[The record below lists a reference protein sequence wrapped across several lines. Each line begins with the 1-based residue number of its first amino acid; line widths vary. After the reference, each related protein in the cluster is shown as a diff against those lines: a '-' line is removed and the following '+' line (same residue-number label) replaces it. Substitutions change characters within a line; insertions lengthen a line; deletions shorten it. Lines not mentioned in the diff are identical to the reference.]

1 LRARRILKM
10 KTTIRTLRYF
20 AALTA
25 VLLLTAVLIT
35 TCADPVNM
43 KGIGYKPTEG
53 KGAIKLKLNNGSE
66 RTIMP
71 TSTPTPTRYKLS
83 FQKLGSSGGT
93 PTGSPEDMDVL
104 YANIGDSISL
114 DVGFYILTVIS
125 QTGTTP
131 NFVSIATGESEEF
144 EIEEGESTDIS
155 VNLSPMSITTNAG
168 NGTLT
173 YKITLG
179 TGVPTSVVTAK
190 FTTLSGGSYATTPTL
205 TQGNGGGSVANI
217 PAGFYVLSVAATSG
231 LGTAYYQDALQIYQ
245 GLASDFDFQFTTAMY
260 PPPSGPGPGDGDIIS
275 LPFVPPTDYKPELEN
290 DDDDSAIDDTTTFTL
305 SIASTQEVVVNLT
318 NSTFYDGNY
327 WFISGQE
334 TALAT
339 DEEQVTIK
347 AGTAPFTVAKTYYV
361 TVIGYTTAGAWS
373 EKFKIVI
380 TD

>member
-1 LRARRILKM
+1 M

-35 TCADPVNM
+35 TCADPVNV
-43 KGIGYKPTEG
+43 KGIGYKPAEG

-71 TSTPTPTRYKLS
+71 NSAPTPTRYSLS
-83 FQKLGSSGGT
+83 FQKLDGSGGT
-93 PTGSPEDMDVL
+93 ADGPAIDSIVP
-104 YANIGDSISL
+104 YASIGDPILL
-114 DVGFYILTVIS
+114 DVGFYILTVTS
-125 QTGTTP
+125 QTGTNP
-131 NFVSIATGESEEF
+131 NFVSIATGASAEF
-144 EIEEGESTDIS
+144 EIEEGESTSIS
-155 VNLSPMSITTNAG
+155 VNLSPMPIATGTG

-173 YKITLG
+173 YRISLG

-205 TQGNGGGSVANI
+205 SQAAGGGTLNDI
-217 PAGFYVLSVAATSG
+217 PAGFYILSVAATGG

-245 GLASDFDFQFTTAMY
+245 GLTSDFDFQFTTDMY
-260 PPPSGPGPGDGDIIS
+260 PPPVTVPGEGAGDIIS
-275 LPFVPPTDYKPELEN
+275 LPFVPPTDNKPVLEN

-305 SIASTQEVVVNLT
+305 SIASTEEVVVNLT
-318 NSTFYDGNY
+318 NSASYTGNY

-334 TALAT
+334 TALAANSAQ
-339 DEEQVTIK
+339 ETIK

-373 EKFKIVI
+373 EKFTVKI